1 MSLVTSSELL
11 GIRLSRPTASFFLF
25 NRNPNFMRL
34 YVRLILGLFSMKVL
48 VVGSGGRENAIV
60 DALARSAYKPK
71 IYAAMGNLNPG
82 IIRRSTDYLL
92 EKETNVPAIVD
103 YAEVSNV
110 DFVVVGPE
118 APLAAGLVDELFDI
132 GIPSASPMKDAAR
145 LEFDQGWTR
154 TFMARNNI
162 KGTPKFKVF
171 PIRRRRL
178 SVSGRVPGQCYQA
191 GRPHGRQGRQSNGR
205 APEDARRRKSLSGR
219 RT

>member
-1 MSLVTSSELL
+1 
-11 GIRLSRPTASFFLF
+11 
-25 NRNPNFMRL
+25 
-34 YVRLILGLFSMKVL
+34 MKVL

-82 IIRRSTDYLL
+82 IIRKSTDYLL

-110 DFVVVGPE
+110 DFAVVGPE
-118 APLAAGLVDELFDI
+118 APLAAGLVDELFDR

-145 LEFDQGWTR
+145 LEFDKGWTR

-162 KGTPKFKVF
+162 KGVPMFKVYDNVDDAYRYLEEH
-171 PIRRRRL
+171 PD
-178 SVSGRVPGQCYQA
+178 SVIKPAGLTGGKGVKVMGEHLKTLDEGKAYITEVIKTGRVVIRGPA
-191 GRPHGRQGRQSNGR
+191 GGRGGHDTGLCGRQ
-205 APEDARRRKSLSGR
+205 
-219 RT
+219 